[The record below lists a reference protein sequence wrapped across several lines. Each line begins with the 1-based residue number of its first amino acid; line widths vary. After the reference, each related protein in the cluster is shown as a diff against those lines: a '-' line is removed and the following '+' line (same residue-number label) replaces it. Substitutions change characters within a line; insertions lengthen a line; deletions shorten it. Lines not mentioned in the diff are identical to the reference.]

1 MTDPFIIKNKLK
13 RLGITQSQIAREL
26 GCTRQCVNIALA
38 GVETVTPV
46 RVFVAQLLGEPV
58 ESLFPPA
65 RKRGRKSKAIT
76 ANRKRQK

>member
-1 MTDPFIIKNKLK
+1 MVDPSTIKSRLK
-13 RLGITQSQIAREL
+13 ALGITQSQIAREL

-46 RVFVAQLLGEPV
+46 RVFIAQLLGEPV
-58 ESLFPPA
+58 EALFPPA

-76 ANRKRQK
+76 GNRKRQK